1 MTISL
6 GYSQTLRL
14 GFESG
19 ESGNAFGQFGS
30 MNLPAVETG
39 TGSNTSKVLKVVAN
53 PAGTIWQGCN
63 FLLTSSVQ
71 LTTTKTM
78 TIDVLSST
86 PVTFLMKVNG
96 GVAGAPEAAAQ
107 ASHNGDGT
115 WQTIS
120 FTFNTALDGKAA
132 TANGV
137 YNNMVIHPFWT
148 AGQTDFSGSPSA
160 RTFYIDNISGPA
172 FTPPSSC
179 TNGIQDG
186 TETGIDCGGT
196 CSPCA
201 APAPTAAATTPV
213 ARNAWDVVSI
223 YTDNTYADLV
233 GTNFFPNWGQ
243 TTSLSSFAISGNNI
257 FINQR
262 LGVAIFG
269 VAIFG
274 VAIFGVAIFLMFK

>member
-1 MTISL
+1 M
-6 GYSQTLRL
+6 
-14 GFESG
+14 
-19 ESGNAFGQFGS
+19 A
-30 MNLPAVETG
+30 

-160 RTFYIDNISGPA
+160 RTARAMLNVSCVICMEMSQRRRSNLSARTPAKIDRNNSGPSWA
-172 FTPPSSC
+172 K
-179 TNGIQDG
+179 IMM
-186 TETGIDCGGT
+186 
-196 CSPCA
+196 
-201 APAPTAAATTPV
+201 PTREALPV
-213 ARNAWDVVSI
+213 RW
-223 YTDNTYADLV
+223 YT
-233 GTNFFPNWGQ
+233 
-243 TTSLSSFAISGNNI
+243 
-257 FINQR
+257 
-262 LGVAIFG
+262 
-269 VAIFG
+269 
-274 VAIFGVAIFLMFK
+274 

>member
-1 MTISL
+1 MIFSL

-78 TIDVLSST
+78 TIDVLSSV
-86 PVTFLMKVNG
+86 PITFLLKVNG
-96 GVAGAPEAAAQ
+96 GVSGAPEAAAQ

-120 FTFNTALDGKAA
+120 FTFNTALDG
-132 TANGV
+132 
-137 YNNMVIHPFWT
+137 
-148 AGQTDFSGSPSA
+148 SA
-160 RTFYIDNISGPA
+160 RRIG
-172 FTPPSSC
+172 
-179 TNGIQDG
+179 
-186 TETGIDCGGT
+186 
-196 CSPCA
+196 
-201 APAPTAAATTPV
+201 
-213 ARNAWDVVSI
+213 
-223 YTDNTYADLV
+223 
-233 GTNFFPNWGQ
+233 
-243 TTSLSSFAISGNNI
+243 
-257 FINQR
+257 
-262 LGVAIFG
+262 
-269 VAIFG
+269 
-274 VAIFGVAIFLMFK
+274 